1 MTGHAVL
8 TPLLMVILMTTGD
21 FLSMSSTTDNVRP
34 SATPNAWRVD
44 NLTIA
49 GIVLG
54 VCNLVF
60 CSCVL
65 AVAFF
70 KLGLSTGALQ
80 TFAAVTLVFSGQ
92 SVFYVVRDREHIWSS
107 WPSIWLVLSSV
118 ADVLIFGWLATR
130 GVLMAPLPLSVVM
143 AVFAAAAVF
152 AFFLDGVKTVV
163 FKRLKMA

>member
-1 MTGHAVL
+1 MPCVSA
-8 TPLLMVILMTTGD
+8 
-21 FLSMSSTTDNVRP
+21 
-34 SATPNAWRVD
+34 ATPNAWRID

-49 GIVLG
+49 GIVLS

-80 TFAAVTLVFSGQ
+80 TFAAVTSVCSGQ

-118 ADVLIFGWLATR
+118 ADVLIIGWLATR
-130 GVLMAPLPLSVVM
+130 GVLMAPLPFVCRGGCS
-143 AVFAAAAVF
+143 AVF
-152 AFFLDGVKTVV
+152 AFFLDE
-163 FKRLKMA
+163 